1 MNNKDILANAPDGA
15 THYVLENGT
24 SFHFKIDDKEASI
37 YTDEWDC
44 YTNHKDVIPDLVGLR
59 SLADIK
65 RIVELEN
72 CLINMRELLSCQKD
86 KSCLGTGYPAN
97 ENDCAPWPIVD
108 EAINEITQAL
118 KAPKL

>member
-1 MNNKDILANAPDGA
+1 MNNQEILDDAPEGA

-65 RIVELEN
+65 RIAELEKDK
-72 CLINMRELLSCQKD
+72 RELSDRLMQRAVNI
-86 KSCLGTGYPAN
+86 TY
-97 ENDCAPWPIVD
+97 ENR
-108 EAINEITQAL
+108 
-118 KAPKL
+118 KAWKESQEL